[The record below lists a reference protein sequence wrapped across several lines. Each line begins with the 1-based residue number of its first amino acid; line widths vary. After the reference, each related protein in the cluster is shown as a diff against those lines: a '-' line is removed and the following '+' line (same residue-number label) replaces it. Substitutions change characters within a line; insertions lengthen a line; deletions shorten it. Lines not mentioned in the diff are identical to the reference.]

1 MCQQKRQRR
10 KKLSKNEPD
19 LDYWEEIFNSVDME
33 ILPVEYMNKI
43 IIRFRDGTTWDID
56 IKDSKKKQ
64 TIEDIELSL
73 NELFETY
80 EDSIVNIDFR
90 MDMDRIRKD
99 LQRRV
104 KRFLKLNK

>member
-1 MCQQKRQRR
+1 MSQND
-10 KKLSKNEPD
+10 NEHK
-19 LDYWEEIFNSVDME
+19 YWQDIFDSVDMDV
-33 ILPVEYMNKI
+33 LPVEYMNKI
-43 IIRFRDGTTWDID
+43 LISFSDGTKWDID
-56 IKDSKKKQ
+56 INDSRKKQ
-64 TIEDIELSL
+64 PIEDIELSL